1 MRYINGEYR
10 GNKTVPVPKNF
21 KKCWRRFEE
30 FYSRESEPIL
40 FIRAHEITPTEKL
53 YVLRNTFQA

>member
-1 MRYINGEYR
+1 M
-10 GNKTVPVPKNF
+10 VQVPKNF

-40 FIRAHEITPTEKL
+40 FIKAHEITPTEKL
-53 YVLRNTFQA
+53 YVLRNTFQT